1 MADERDLELL
11 DDYIT
16 NRMADPERRAFEQ
29 KLQADPDLQQ
39 EYALQTR
46 LIKGIKDA
54 RVAQLKSMLNQ
65 VPVPAAGPGNAL
77 ATKVILGTVATLIIA
92 AATYWYVSREDMKMS
107 ETPAPAQHQAADEQ
121 VTPAE
126 SEATPESVPS
136 EQKVVRPE
144 QGRTEQDKNQ
154 TSAGTEHSKPSL
166 AKKPDP
172 LQPPGA
178 TNKASGASEKSAMT
192 VETDRNNPQY
202 QFHYQLRD
210 GKLFL
215 YGPFD
220 ATNYQVLDLLI
231 NDKRSVFLY
240 YKDQYYKIEDG
251 GSSVRSLSPVTDPDL
266 VRKLKESRDPGK

>member
-29 KLQADPDLQQ
+29 KLQADPDLQH
-39 EYALQTR
+39 EYALQKR

-65 VPVPAAGPGNAL
+65 VPVPSAGPGNAL

-92 AATYWYVSREDMKMS
+92 AATYWYVSRDDIKMS
-107 ETPAPAQHQAADEQ
+107 ENTAPAQHQAADKQ
-121 VTPAE
+121 IPATE
-126 SEATPESVPS
+126 SEATRESVPM
-136 EQKVVRPE
+136 EEKVVGPE
-144 QGRTEQDKNQ
+144 QGRTDQDKNQ

-166 AKKPDP
+166 ARKPDP

-178 TNKASGASEKSAMT
+178 ASKASRASEKSAMT
-192 VETDRNNPQY
+192 VETDRNNAQY
-202 QFHYQLRD
+202 QFHYQLSD
-210 GKLFL
+210 GKLLL

-220 ATNYQVLDLLI
+220 ATNYEVVDLLV
-231 NDKRSVFLY
+231 NDKRTVFLY
-240 YKDQYYKIEDG
+240 YKDSYYRIDEGDT
-251 GSSVRSLSPVTDPDL
+251 SVKSLSPVTDSDL
-266 VRKLKESRDPGK
+266 VRKLNESRDAGK